1 MFKPYLKK
9 TFLAAAVTL
18 SFTALAVAQSTASAM
33 AAAGSKTARD
43 GFRNETEIRDKF
55 NAWKSDAEAK
65 AWLTIMGYDPASI
78 DSVRAEKPH
87 NDKAD
92 VVVTIVASGK
102 TTREGISIKL
112 VSGEKG
118 YNQIDK
124 RRLEQYKRLWGLP
137 PPVEYALSL
146 FLGERPPDRPSRLP
160 DRMFLNELTE
170 AEQAAVIEFFEKN
183 RSRILDEIFAGS
195 GPNRARW
202 MLVARKTSKGNEAG
216 IFPIEKAIE
225 FYGTGKI
232 EITRGGSI
240 RIGRITIQRKG
251 GDAGRETA
259 RMLQFKINPALLL
272 GK

>member
-1 MFKPYLKK
+1 MKK

-18 SFTALAVAQSTASAM
+18 CFTALAVAQSTASAK

-55 NAWKSDAEAK
+55 NSWKIDAEAK
-65 AWLTIMGYDPASI
+65 VWLTAMGYDVASI
-78 DSVRAEKPH
+78 ESVWAEKPH

-92 VVVTIVASGK
+92 VVVTIISGGK

-112 VSGEKG
+112 VSSEQGF
-118 YNQIDK
+118 NQIDK
-124 RRLEQYKRLWGLP
+124 RWLSQYKRLWGIP
-137 PPVEYALSL
+137 PPVEAALSL
-146 FLGERPPDRPSRLP
+146 FLGERPPDRPSRRP
-160 DRMFLNELTE
+160 DRMFLDELNP
-170 AEQAAVIEFFEKN
+170 AEQAAVIEFFENN
-183 RSRILDEIFAGS
+183 RSRILNDIFAGS
-195 GPNRARW
+195 GPNRAQW
-202 MLVARKTSKGNEAG
+202 ILVARRTQKANEAG

-225 FYGTGKI
+225 FFGAGKI
-232 EITRGGSI
+232 EITRGGSL
-240 RIGRITIQRKG
+240 RIGRITVQRKG